1 MAVFLNNTVG
11 FKIAT
16 SGGTYVDLSDHVK
29 QITINQKFDELE
41 VTAMGDTGHKF
52 VKGLE
57 SSSITVSFLNDD
69 ATASVLATLEAVYGT
84 SAGFKAVQVASAGSA
99 TVSTTNKLYSGLL
112 LINNLTPINGAVG
125 DISTQDITFTVNGA
139 ITVAD
144 SGTF

>member
-11 FKIAT
+11 FKI
-16 SGGTYVDLSDHVK
+16 GTVDLSDHVK

-57 SSSITVSFLNDD
+57 SASLTVSFLNDD
-69 ATASVLATLEAVYGT
+69 ATASVLATLEQNYGT
-84 SAGFKAVQVASAGSA
+84 SATFKAVQVATAGSA
-99 TVSTTNKLYSGLL
+99 TVSATNKLYSGLI

-139 ITVAD
+139 LSVAD
-144 SGTF
+144 TGTF

>member
-11 FKIAT
+11 FKI
-16 SGGTYVDLSDHVK
+16 GTVDLSDHVK

-41 VTAMGDTGHKF
+41 VTAMGDTGHRF

-57 SSSITVSFLNDD
+57 SASLTVSFLNDD
-69 ATASVLATLEAVYGT
+69 ATASVVATLEQNYGT
-84 SAGFKAVQVASAGSA
+84 SASFKAVQVATAGSA
-99 TVSTTNKLYSGLL
+99 TVSATNKLYSGLI

-139 ITVAD
+139 LSVAD
-144 SGTF
+144 TGTF

>member
-11 FKIAT
+11 FKI
-16 SGGTYVDLSDHVK
+16 GTVDLSDHVK

-69 ATASVLATLEAVYGT
+69 ATASVLATLEAAYGT
-84 SAGFKAVQVASAGSA
+84 SAAFKAVQVASAGSA
-99 TVSTTNKLYSGLL
+99 TVSATNKLYSGLI

-125 DISTQDITFTVNGA
+125 DISTQDITFTVNGS
-139 ITVAD
+139 ITVSD

>member
-11 FKIAT
+11 FKI
-16 SGGTYVDLSDHVK
+16 GTVDLSDHVK

-41 VTAMGDTGHKF
+41 VTAMGDTGHRF

-57 SSSITVSFLNDD
+57 SASITVSFLNDD
-69 ATASVLATLEAVYGT
+69 ATTPTLSVLAQLESLYGT
-84 SAGFKAVQVASAGSA
+84 SATFKAVQVATAGSA
-99 TVSTTNKLYSGLL
+99 TVSATNKLYSGLI

-139 ITVAD
+139 LSVAD
-144 SGTF
+144 TGTF

>member
-11 FKIAT
+11 FKI
-16 SGGTYVDLSDHVK
+16 GTVDLSDHVK

-69 ATASVLATLEAVYGT
+69 ATASVLATLEAAYGT
-84 SAGFKAVQVASAGSA
+84 SAAFKAVQVASAGTA
-99 TVSTTNKLYSGLL
+99 TVSATNKLYSGLI

-125 DISTQDITFTVNGA
+125 DISTQDITFTVNGS

-144 SGTF
+144 TGTF

>member
-11 FKIAT
+11 FKI
-16 SGGTYVDLSDHVK
+16 GTVDLSDHV
-29 QITINQKFDELE
+29 TAFTLNQKFDELE

-69 ATASVLATLEAVYGT
+69 ATASVLQTLQAAYGT
-84 SAGFKAVQVASAGSA
+84 SATFKAVQVQSGGTA
-99 TVSTTNKLYSGLL
+99 TVSATNPLYSGLI
-112 LINNLTPINGAVG
+112 LINNLTPLNGAVG
-125 DISTQDITFTVNGA
+125 DVGKMDITFTVNGSV
-139 ITVAD
+139 TVAT

>member
-11 FKIAT
+11 FKI
-16 SGGTYVDLSDHVK
+16 GTVDLSDHVK

-57 SSSITVSFLNDD
+57 SASLTVSFLNDD
-69 ATASVLATLEAVYGT
+69 ATASVVATLEQNYGT
-84 SAGFKAVQVASAGSA
+84 SATFKAVQVAAAGSA
-99 TVSTTNKLYSGLL
+99 TISATNKLYSGLI

-139 ITVAD
+139 LTVAD
-144 SGTF
+144 TGTF

>member
-11 FKIAT
+11 FKI
-16 SGGTYVDLSDHVK
+16 GTVDLSDHVK

-69 ATASVLATLEAVYGT
+69 AVASVLPTLEAAYGT
-84 SAGFKAVQVASAGSA
+84 SAAFKACQIASAGSA
-99 TVSTTNKLYSGLL
+99 TISATNKLYSGLI

-125 DISTQDITFTVNGA
+125 DISTQDITFTVNGS

-144 SGTF
+144 TGTF

>member
-11 FKIAT
+11 FKI
-16 SGGTYVDLSDHVK
+16 GTVDLSDHVK

-69 ATASVLATLEAVYGT
+69 ATASVLATLEAAYGT
-84 SAGFKAVQVASAGSA
+84 SAAFKAVQVASAGSA
-99 TVSTTNKLYSGLL
+99 TVSATNKLYSGLI

>member
-11 FKIAT
+11 FKI
-16 SGGTYVDLSDHVK
+16 GTVDLSDHVK

-41 VTAMGDTGHKF
+41 VTAMGDTGHRF

-57 SSSITVSFLNDD
+57 SASITVSFLNDD
-69 ATASVLATLEAVYGT
+69 ATASVVATLEQNYGT
-84 SAGFKAVQVASAGSA
+84 SASFKAVQVATAGSA
-99 TVSTTNKLYSGLL
+99 TVSATNKLYSGLI

-139 ITVAD
+139 LSVAD
-144 SGTF
+144 TGTF

>member
-11 FKIAT
+11 FKI
-16 SGGTYVDLSDHVK
+16 GTVDLSDHVK

-69 ATASVLATLEAVYGT
+69 ALASVLITLESAYGT
-84 SAGFKAVQVASAGSA
+84 SAAFKAVQVASAGTA
-99 TVSTTNKLYSGLL
+99 TVSSTNKLYSGLI

-144 SGTF
+144 TGTF